1 MRGTTMPTRSE
12 SRPTPIAPRPLA
24 SSEIA
29 FRLDAILD
37 AVSRDAR
44 DAPRGAPR
52 ILAPCDLVRCLS
64 PYTSRN

>member
-1 MRGTTMPTRSE
+1 MP
-12 SRPTPIAPRPLA
+12 PRPETRRSTVALRPLPA
-24 SSEIA
+24 REITI
-29 FRLDAILD
+29 RLDEILD
-37 AVSRDAR
+37 AVSRVAR